1 MNTQKALSKVKGCT
15 DVTAV
20 CFTGTDQMTVFSG
33 FGDGL
38 ICISDVNTNNSTK
51 YEWRTLIGHTNKINH
66 LCFEVDHLF
75 SASQDCT
82 VRQWNIN
89 TDTCTRIYKF

>member
-1 MNTQKALSKVKGCT
+1 MNTAKALLKVKGNT

-20 CFTGTDQMTVFSG
+20 CFSGTEKVRVYSG

-38 ICISDVNTNNSTK
+38 ICHSDVNNSTK
-51 YEWRTLIGHTNKINH
+51 YEWQTLIGHTNKINH
-66 LCFEVDHLF
+66 MTFEVGSLF

-82 VRQWNIN
+82 VRQWNVD
-89 TDTCTRIYKF
+89 TETCTRIYKF